1 MQLGT
6 FSVSLAV
13 KDLQASKNFYQK
25 FGFEVT
31 HGEEAQN
38 WLILKNGSTII
49 GLFQDMLDKNTLTFN
64 PGWDMEGKELE
75 SYTDIRDIQKQ
86 LKSQGIEFIIEADE
100 YTSGPAHFIVAD
112 PDGNPIM
119 VDQHV

>member
-1 MQLGT
+1 
-6 FSVSLAV
+6 
-13 KDLQASKNFYQK
+13 
-25 FGFEVT
+25 
-31 HGEEAQN
+31 
-38 WLILKNGSTII
+38 
-49 GLFQDMLDKNTLTFN
+49 MLDKNTLTFN